1 MHAWCP
7 QIGSLAVQGDAK
19 TIVVLHFREDYTLPS
34 QAIVFNV
41 MQHYGSLSMH
51 TDIWYARKKFLV
63 YVQFHHEQD
72 ALTAQS
78 VLERRASALFN
89 LPEAS
94 SSALHSP
101 SPPPSPSSPA
111 LLKPLSSQSA
121 MLQLTAGVSHLP
133 FISRH
138 VPSCLLPCP
147 LLHADFLCS
156 TSLRYVSYRSAI
168 FMLSVTSRH
177 VTSHHIT
184 SHACHGA

>member
-1 MHAWCP
+1 MHAWCR

-101 SPPPSPSSPA
+101 SPPPPSPSSPA

-121 MLQLTAGVSHLP
+121 MFGSLQV
-133 FISRH
+133 
-138 VPSCLLPCP
+138 
-147 LLHADFLCS
+147 
-156 TSLRYVSYRSAI
+156 
-168 FMLSVTSRH
+168 
-177 VTSHHIT
+177 
-184 SHACHGA
+184 